1 MNRTQKIEKIFE
13 IARYKHKLDIQR
25 KDSQRLDP
33 YYYLKEIALEVDE
46 VLEELS
52 HNNIAHLE
60 DELGDIFWGLMIAIE
75 KLTSQGYIEGFDRIL
90 ERVIKKYEER
100 IYPLKGDD
108 EDYERWN
115 HVKKQQ
121 KRELQKE
128 KERRN
133 AKIE

>member
-13 IARYKHKLDIQR
+13 IARHKHKLDIQR

-52 HNNIAHLE
+52 LNNIAHLE

-108 EDYERWN
+108 EDYEIWN
-115 HVKKQQ
+115 NVKKQQ
-121 KRELQKE
+121 KLELQKE
-128 KERRN
+128 KERRT

>member
-13 IARYKHKLDIQR
+13 IARHKHKLDIQR

-108 EDYERWN
+108 EDYEIWN
-115 HVKKQQ
+115 NVKKQQ
-121 KRELQKE
+121 KLELQKE
-128 KERRN
+128 KERRT

>member
-13 IARYKHKLDIQR
+13 IARHKHKLDIQR

-75 KLTSQGYIEGFDRIL
+75 KLTSRGYIEGFDRIL
-90 ERVIKKYEER
+90 DRVIKKYEER

-108 EDYERWN
+108 EDYEIWN
-115 HVKKQQ
+115 NVKKQQ
-121 KRELQKE
+121 KLELQKE
-128 KERRN
+128 KERRT